1 MKKLAIIVVILAS
14 SLAHAQ
20 SNVALKGFGLRLQ
33 PIPAAPANFS
43 ANRVGMWSPSTGP
56 NANKPLWRNAD
67 GTDSLMAAGSA
78 GYALTADEGT
88 SLTARTILNFIG
100 TGVTCVDNAGAT
112 RTDCTFTS
120 GSGDMV
126 LASAQTNTGV
136 KTFNDGTFRQ
146 LNSGATFYS
155 QLASA
160 ATGNRTATIPDATGT
175 LAMLGLAQQFT
186 ADQGSQSFT
195 LTDAANI
202 STTWS
207 GTSKGNTATVTL
219 AGNRTLD
226 NPTGMLD
233 GHTYQ
238 WVVKQDGAGSRTLA
252 YGTKF
257 AWPSGTPPTLTTA
270 AAAYDVISCV
280 YLSGPDLFFCNAM
293 NDVKH

>member
-1 MKKLAIIVVILAS
+1 MKKLLLA
-14 SLAHAQ
+14 LALVAASVSNARAQ
-20 SNVALKGFGLRLQ
+20 GTQV
-33 PIPAAPANFS
+33 
-43 ANRVGMWSPSTGP
+43 PSTHGTRYLCLSATP
-56 NANKPLWRNAD
+56 FSVGQGGLWRKCSD
-67 GTDSLMAAGSA
+67 GLMYFTKVDGSNLALGAG
-78 GYALTADEGT
+78 T
-88 SLTARTILNFIG
+88 
-100 TGVTCVDNAGAT
+100 
-112 RTDCTFTS
+112 
-120 GSGDMV
+120 GDMV
-126 LASAQTNTGV
+126 LAGTQTNTGV

-146 LNSGATFYS
+146 LNSGGTFYS

-238 WVVKQDGAGSRTLA
+238 WVVKQDATGSRTLA

-257 AWPSGTPPTLTTA
+257 AWPAGTAPTLTTT